1 MKPPKDKREFTH
13 VMPIVVTLVV
23 LTACAIAYAI
33 YAEYNADQFVLPY
46 GYTGKVKVI
55 YNQKNGVSIQQKDR
69 KRLFFVPSDGV
80 LLIQCDYERTRAA
93 QFYFLMPDSSLEPI
107 FQGYTLGSSG
117 MMMTTSADSFLM
129 GDVEYRYV
137 DSVKGEEVVFTV
149 MKHMQ

>member
-33 YAEYNADQFVLPY
+33 YAEY
-46 GYTGKVKVI
+46 YTGKVKVI
-55 YNQKNGVSIQQKDR
+55 YNQKNGVSIQQKDH

-93 QFYFLMPDSSLEPI
+93 QFYFLMPDSSLEPL
-107 FQGYTLGSSG
+107 FQGYTWGSSG

-137 DSVKGEEVVFTV
+137 DSMKGEEVVFTV